1 MGHLADMGKTSR
13 NPELTRLC
21 ARDPKGGGT
30 PVPLGFLASL
40 LRYRHQVP
48 HSRPSTAAKQCDP
61 QQEATLTTHGHAE
74 TADAQKGVAP
84 SEMGECV
91 SAQSRRGLRVL
102 RVHPAQDTW
111 TPPRLSLDS
120 LSRSGLAWEYTPLPK
135 SGHFPIEEPGLTR
148 MVVAITRFSAPRIAR

>member
-1 MGHLADMGKTSR
+1 MAHLADMGKTSR

-21 ARDPKGGGT
+21 ARDPEGGGT

-48 HSRPSTAAKQCDP
+48 HPRPSTAAKQCDT
-61 QQEATLTTHGHAE
+61 QQEATLTTHGHTE

-84 SEMGECV
+84 GDMGECASV
-91 SAQSRRGLRVL
+91 QSTCALRVV
-102 RVHPAQDTW
+102 RVHPVQDTW

-120 LSRSGLAWEYTPLPK
+120 LCRSRLAWEYTPFPNAGISPLK
-135 SGHFPIEEPGLTR
+135 SQ
-148 MVVAITRFSAPRIAR
+148 V